1 MKEKN
6 LGQNFKIDGFD
17 LKNGD
22 IYCIIL
28 VTFFCRY
35 KSFQNEQLK
44 KTYTWSFY

>member
-28 VTFFCRY
+28 VTIFVGI
-35 KSFQNEQLK
+35 KVS
-44 KTYTWSFY
+44 KTNS

>member
-17 LKNGD
+17 FKNGD

-28 VTFFCRY
+28 VTFFVGI
-35 KSFQNEQLK
+35 KVSKVN
-44 KTYTWSFY
+44 S